1 MLSTVGSHVAHPAKT
16 KNKTSII
23 WAHPGIGKSY
33 VVENTKYKHRIM
45 DWDVEFNA
53 RRDVWIAQ
61 QTNTQIGTPEFKTA
75 KTDYQ
80 VNWKDKPDFIEFVS
94 KEWDRIKR
102 KANNENKILVAS
114 PHMLLELFG
123 QDFNKVLT
131 LGE

>member
-33 VVENTKYKHRIM
+33 VVENTKYKNRVM

-61 QTNTQIGTPEFKTA
+61 QTNTQIGTPEFKNA

-94 KEWDRIKR
+94 KEWNRIKR

-123 QDFNKVLT
+123 KDFNKVLT